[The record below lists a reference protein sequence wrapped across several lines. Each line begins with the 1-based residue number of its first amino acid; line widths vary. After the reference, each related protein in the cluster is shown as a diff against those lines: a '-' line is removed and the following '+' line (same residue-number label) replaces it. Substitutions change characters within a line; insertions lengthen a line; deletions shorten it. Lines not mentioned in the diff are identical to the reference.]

1 MTAMSWTRA
10 LTASAVVVVL
20 TTSGCAFRGVNSLP
34 LPGTVGRSAD
44 AAVYHVQIA
53 SVGTLEPNSPVM
65 RSDVVVGTV
74 TDMTVDD
81 WHADVEVS
89 VEPDVVIPANAVA
102 TIGQTSLLGSMHLA
116 LDPPIGEP
124 DRGRLPSGATLPLN
138 TSSTYPST
146 EQTLSSLSTILNGGS
161 LGRVSDIIHESNAAL
176 SGREGQVRDLLGRLN
191 DIAGVLAEQRDDV
204 VATFEELNR
213 LSGTLAQNTGAIDS
227 ALRHIPAAL
236 EVLVRERPQITAA
249 LERLGTFS
257 DTTSGLIEDTKDD
270 LIRNLTNLEPAL
282 RAIADL
288 GPDLDTV
295 LAYLTTFPFTQNVI
309 DRGLKGDYMNLF
321 VTLDL
326 TYPRVRRTLALGTR
340 WAEPRAPLVP
350 APGDPW
356 FENYTYDPLDTGV
369 VAAAP
374 AAPPPA
380 SPQDGSAP
388 PQAPSGPLLPVTPL
402 QDWSP
407 DTAPPQPP
415 GQIFAGPYGGR

>member
-1 MTAMSWTRA
+1 MTGRSRVRA
-10 LTASAVVVVL
+10 IIASAALVVL
-20 TTSGCAFRGVNSLP
+20 ATSGCAFRGVNSLP
-34 LPGTVGRSAD
+34 LPGTVGRGAD

-53 SVGTLEPNSPVM
+53 GVGTLELNSPVM

-89 VEPDVVIPANAVA
+89 VKPDVVIPANAVA

-116 LDPPIGEP
+116 LDPPMGQP
-124 DRGRLPSGATLPLN
+124 DRGRLQSGATLPLN

-161 LGRVSDIIHESNAAL
+161 LGRISDIIHESNTAL
-176 SGREGQVRDLLGRLN
+176 SGREGQVRDLLGRLD
-191 DIAGVLAEQRDDV
+191 DIAGVLADQRDDV

-213 LSGTLAQNTGAIDS
+213 LSNTLAQSTDAIDS

-236 EVLVRERPQITAA
+236 DVLVRERPRITAA
-249 LERLGTFS
+249 LDRLGTFS
-257 DTTSGLIEDTKDD
+257 DTASGLIEDTKDD
-270 LIRNLTNLEPAL
+270 LIRNLTNLEPTL

-326 TYPRVRRTLALGTR
+326 TYPRVKRTLALGTR
-340 WAEPRAPLVP
+340 WADPQARLVP

-356 FENYTYDPLDTGV
+356 YANYTYDPLSTGV
-369 VAAAP
+369 DAAAP
-374 AAPPPA
+374 ADSPPPPVD
-380 SPQDGSAP
+380 SPP
-388 PQAPSGPLLPVTPL
+388 PPGPSEPLLP
-402 QDWSP
+402 
-407 DTAPPQPP
+407 TAPTPNRSPGTPPEPPAP

>member
-1 MTAMSWTRA
+1 M
-10 LTASAVVVVL
+10 
-20 TTSGCAFRGVNSLP
+20 P
-34 LPGTVGRSAD
+34 LPGTVGRGAD

-53 SVGTLEPNSPVM
+53 SVGTLELNSPVM

-74 TDMTVDD
+74 TDMTVNN
-81 WHADVEVS
+81 WHAEVEVS
-89 VEPDVVIPANAVA
+89 VKPDVVIPANAVA

-116 LDPPIGEP
+116 LDPPLGQP
-124 DRGRLPSGATLPLN
+124 DHGRLISGATLPLN

-161 LGRVSDIIHESNAAL
+161 LGRISDIIHESNAAL
-176 SGREGQVRDLLGRLN
+176 SGREGEVRDLLGRLN
-191 DIAGVLAEQRDDV
+191 DIAGVLADQRDDV
-204 VATFEELNR
+204 VATFEQLNR
-213 LSGTLAQNTGAIDS
+213 LSNTLATSTGAIDS
-227 ALRHIPAAL
+227 ALRHIPPAL
-236 EVLVRERPQITAA
+236 EVLVRERPRITAA

-257 DTTSGLIEDTKDD
+257 DTASGLIEDTKDD

-295 LAYLTTFPFTQNVI
+295 LAYLTTFPFTQSVI

-326 TYPRVRRTLALGTR
+326 TYPRVKRTLALGTR
-340 WAEPRAPLVP
+340 WAQPQARLVP

-356 FENYTYDPLDTGV
+356 YANYTYDPLGAGIVD
-369 VAAAP
+369 AAP
-374 AAPPPA
+374 AESPPPPADSTPPPADSAPPPA
-380 SPQDGSAP
+380 PLEPPLPMAP
-388 PQAPSGPLLPVTPL
+388 TPN
-402 QDWSP
+402 WSP
-407 DTAPPQPP
+407 GSPPVPPAP